1 MLICFTVKILMGFDY
16 RVLLQTPLG
25 VLSNIQD
32 MHHIPILYLTEFQ
45 NTSGS
50 KPFGYRIRDLFN
62 RKKKKKKE
70 NKISGSDKQICI

>member
-1 MLICFTVKILMGFDY
+1 MGFDY

-62 RKKKKKKE
+62 REKKRKKKTRLLAQTNRSVFETPLQLHSK
-70 NKISGSDKQICI
+70 

>member
-1 MLICFTVKILMGFDY
+1 MGFDY

-32 MHHIPILYLTEFQ
+32 MHLIPILYLTEFQ

-62 RKKKKKKE
+62 RKKERKKKTRLLAQT
-70 NKISGSDKQICI
+70 NGSVFETPLQLHSK

>member
-1 MLICFTVKILMGFDY
+1 MGFDY

-62 RKKKKKKE
+62 RKKKRKKKTRFLAQTNRSVFE
-70 NKISGSDKQICI
+70 TPLQLHSK